1 MAGTAADRV
10 TRKNVPRVSV
20 MIRCGLALQALLV
33 WTSVSLAQDAAA
45 EARRHLLR
53 GIAAIEM
60 AKSDADLTLAADE
73 FRRATVIAPNLAA
86 AWFNLGKVQAKLEDY
101 AGAIQSYK
109 RYLVLAPSAPDAS
122 EIGDEIIK
130 LEFRQER
137 SATIRSR
144 AGTWVAEDGT
154 SYRLVIDGTRI
165 TLSTADYHVKD
176 DEAVSHYPIAG
187 TLPITAP
194 VSMQYVLALQGN
206 RVTGTWSRSAVKAEA
221 CVIPAE
227 QGEVS
232 GEFHDADR
240 MLKLRY
246 TRTKYHAFTVISIL
260 TDDSCQEVRVVDK
273 REVETS
279 FFGPLPKGGLGVALD
294 GIHSYWAGG
303 FSKVQFGWSGHLVVD
318 KIDPQSKAY
327 AAGLRE
333 KDEILAIDNAAVST
347 LSASD
352 AIRRLRGEPGTEVI
366 LSVLRKKGDDPIT
379 LRISRVVV
387 PEKPF
392 GLH

>member
-279 FFGPLPKGGLGVALD
+279 FFGPLGERGPRRRSRRDPLVLGGRVLQSSVRLERP
-294 GIHSYWAGG
+294 SGG
-303 FSKVQFGWSGHLVVD
+303 GQDRPAIEGLCGRPVGEGR
-318 KIDPQSKAY
+318 DPRHRQRGRQHPVGQRRHPA
-327 AAGLRE
+327 AAGEAGNRGHPLG
-333 KDEILAIDNAAVST
+333 AAQE
-347 LSASD
+347 
-352 AIRRLRGEPGTEVI
+352 RR
-366 LSVLRKKGDDPIT
+366 
-379 LRISRVVV
+379 
-387 PEKPF
+387 
-392 GLH
+392 